1 MYFRTAKIQY
11 TALLKY
17 AFYSILLSLLINSA
31 VAQQNAYTVIAPS
44 GLNVRAQPNLESRIV
59 FRLSF
64 LDTIENVS
72 ERLNEQIIDE
82 VAGYWRMVTLRHG
95 LKGYCWDGFLRPL
108 DEEISASDVFEKM
121 PQLMDTIA
129 EATEEIT
136 ESFERLPLPSPK
148 ESAKDTASLSA
159 DSTFSQENK
168 TKIEEREL
176 TFQDTLIEP
185 DYVHD
190 SALEIIVPDSQSVT
204 NFPDSLT
211 VALVEVER
219 SADTLIRIALVDSNE
234 IYEQDTV
241 NNDQIDEVVAA
252 EKISIEVD
260 SSSADNPPSK
270 SDPANIDAQL
280 LLETYNFCGDASSIN
295 LNLNWWSFVPEGEFI
310 FPKKTDVQILLSR
323 NKLGEGYE
331 FDIVSDL
338 EARSMFMLGFTDAS
352 KKLPLKLPN
361 PEFMLRQT
369 GRKILPGKSLNLGQS
384 TKIYALGNV
393 TGFSG
398 ECPQIDN
405 YKLLVQFADEPV
417 FDLLSLLPKSEDC
430 SIPDLYFYG
439 DLSGDSRP
447 EFIFVYNGENENTF
461 YILWS
466 VHLSN
471 EYRVASVFTMKN
483 CN

>member
-1 MYFRTAKIQY
+1 
-11 TALLKY
+11 
-17 AFYSILLSLLINSA
+17 

-64 LDTIENVS
+64 LDTLQNVS
-72 ERLNEQIIDE
+72 DRLNEQIIDE
-82 VAGYWRMVTLRHG
+82 IPGHWRMVTLRHG

-129 EATEEIT
+129 EVTEDKT
-136 ESFERLPLPSPK
+136 ESVERLPLPSPY
-148 ESAKDTASLSA
+148 ERAAV
-159 DSTFSQENK
+159 NK
-168 TKIEEREL
+168 
-176 TFQDTLIEP
+176 
-185 DYVHD
+185 
-190 SALEIIVPDSQSVT
+190 
-204 NFPDSLT
+204 
-211 VALVEVER
+211 
-219 SADTLIRIALVDSNE
+219 
-234 IYEQDTV
+234 
-241 NNDQIDEVVAA
+241 DQIDEVVAA
-252 EKISIEVD
+252 EKSSIKVD
-260 SSSADNPPSK
+260 SSASDNPPAK
-270 SDPANIDAQL
+270 SVPASIDAQL

-295 LNLNWWSFVPEGEFI
+295 LNLNWWSFVPEGEYI

-338 EARSMFMLGFTDAS
+338 EARSMFMLGFADAS

-361 PEFMLRQT
+361 PESMLRQT

-384 TKIYALGNV
+384 TKIYALGSV
-393 TGFSG
+393 TGFSE

-466 VHLSN
+466 VHLTN

>member
-59 FRLSF
+59 FRLSL
-64 LDTIENVS
+64 LDTLQNVS
-72 ERLNEQIIDE
+72 DRLNEQIINE
-82 VAGYWRMVTLRHG
+82 VPGHWRMVTLPHG

-129 EATEEIT
+129 EVTEDKT
-136 ESFERLPLPSPK
+136 ESVERLPLPSPY
-148 ESAKDTASLSA
+148 ERAAV
-159 DSTFSQENK
+159 NK
-168 TKIEEREL
+168 
-176 TFQDTLIEP
+176 
-185 DYVHD
+185 
-190 SALEIIVPDSQSVT
+190 
-204 NFPDSLT
+204 
-211 VALVEVER
+211 
-219 SADTLIRIALVDSNE
+219 
-234 IYEQDTV
+234 
-241 NNDQIDEVVAA
+241 DQIDEVVAA
-252 EKISIEVD
+252 EKSSIKVD
-260 SSSADNPPSK
+260 SSASDNPPAK
-270 SDPANIDAQL
+270 SVPASIDAQL

-295 LNLNWWSFVPEGEFI
+295 LNLNWWSFVPEGEYI

-338 EARSMFMLGFTDAS
+338 EARSMFMLGFADAS

-361 PEFMLRQT
+361 PESMLRQT

-384 TKIYALGNV
+384 TKIYALGSV
-393 TGFSG
+393 TGFSE

-466 VHLSN
+466 VHLTN